1 MRSLRNPIRRRDF
14 FGAVAG
20 AAIWPQVARPQQ
32 RRMPTI
38 GYLDAGS
45 LAESRQE
52 NAVAFNQG
60 IAETG
65 YVPGRNVAFEY
76 REAKGNLDLLPEL
89 ARDLVRREVDVILA
103 PGSGVAAAAAKAA
116 TSTIPIVFS
125 NAGNPVRSGLVASL
139 SHPGGNITG
148 VADFGIALSAK
159 RLELTKLLIPSA
171 SVIGFLAPQI
181 QPQAAAHDVAN
192 AQEGARSL
200 GIDLLLLRVSSADEI
215 DAAFATFA
223 QRRADALCLVTN
235 LLFFSNRQRVIELA
249 AHHRLP
255 TVYPFVQYV
264 ESGGL
269 MSYGSSL
276 TARAHQAGVYV
287 GLILNGQKPGDLP
300 IRRLTHFELAINT
313 GTAKTLELTI
323 PPRFLALADK
333 VIA

>member
-1 MRSLRNPIRRRDF
+1 MRSLRNPVLRRDF
-14 FGAVAG
+14 LAAVAG
-20 AAIWPQVARPQQ
+20 AAIWPHVARAQQ
-32 RRMPTI
+32 PRIPMI

-60 IAETG
+60 LAETG

-76 REAKGNLDLLPEL
+76 REAKGNLELLPEL
-89 ARDLVRREVDVILA
+89 ARDLVRREVDVIMA
-103 PGSGVAAAAAKAA
+103 PGSGVAALAAKAV
-116 TSTIPIVFS
+116 TTTIPIVFS
-125 NAGNPVRSGLVASL
+125 NAGDPVRSGLVASL

-171 SVIGFLAPQI
+171 SRVGILAPLI
-181 QPQAAAHDVAN
+181 QPQAAAHDIAT

-200 GIDLLLLRVSSADEI
+200 GIDLILLRVSSPDEI
-215 DAAFATFA
+215 DTAFATLA
-223 QRRADALCLVTN
+223 RQRVDALCLVTN
-235 LLFFSNRQRVIELA
+235 LLFFSNRQRVIGLA
-249 AHHRLP
+249 AQHRLP
-255 TVYPFVQYV
+255 TVYPFIQYA

-300 IRRLTHFELAINT
+300 IRRLTTFELAINMT
-313 GTAKTLELTI
+313 TAKALGLAV
-323 PPRFLALADK
+323 PASFLALADR
-333 VIA
+333 VIG